1 MADVPMPQLGE
12 SVTEGTI
19 TKWFKQVGD
28 QIAED
33 EVLFEVSTDKVDSEV
48 PSPVAGYLAEIKAA
62 EGDTVDV
69 GEIIAVVTD
78 EAPADGGA
86 APAEAP
92 ADEGEAPAAE
102 APAPAAPA
110 PEPEP
115 APAAPAPAA
124 TPEPSGD
131 GSGVVVSPVVRRLMT
146 EAGIEAS
153 SVIGTGVGGRITRS
167 DVEAVIEAR
176 GPEARRSAAATLFP
190 EGGEPVVEG
199 PTLVAAVFHCAL
211 WRWFGVLFWFVVAGA
226 VGALGYRLV
235 SLCAQGEARRS
246 LPEAQR
252 GVARTT
258 LAVLNWP
265 VAQLMTFALALA
277 ADFDKVLTAWR
288 DWHANGVRLDLG
300 FLDAAAR
307 ASVASELAEEDA
319 YAVDG
324 PAQAPDLLELRDA
337 MSLVWRILL
346 LWLGLLALFVLA
358 GWAT

>member
-1 MADVPMPQLGE
+1 M
-12 SVTEGTI
+12 S
-19 TKWFKQVGD
+19 
-28 QIAED
+28 
-33 EVLFEVSTDKVDSEV
+33 
-48 PSPVAGYLAEIKAA
+48 AA
-62 EGDTVDV
+62 L
-69 GEIIAVVTD
+69 IAVVVSLLLGHLVPSLPLLRRYDWFIGWLHWLGKQT
-78 EAPADGGA
+78 
-86 APAEAP
+86 
-92 ADEGEAPAAE
+92 
-102 APAPAAPA
+102 
-110 PEPEP
+110 
-115 APAAPAPAA
+115 
-124 TPEPSGD
+124 SGD
-131 GSGVVVSPVVRRLMT
+131 EWPNRIGLLLAVGLPLLVVGAIQFFIDDLWYGLPAVFVALLALLYTWGPRDLNL
-146 EAGIEAS
+146 
-153 SVIGTGVGGRITRS
+153 

>member
-1 MADVPMPQLGE
+1 MSAALIAVFVSLLLGH
-12 SVTEGTI
+12 
-19 TKWFKQVGD
+19 
-28 QIAED
+28 
-33 EVLFEVSTDKVDSEV
+33 LV
-48 PSPVAGYLAEIKAA
+48 PSLPLLRRY
-62 EGDTVDV
+62 
-69 GEIIAVVTD
+69 
-78 EAPADGGA
+78 DGFIGWLHWL
-86 APAEAP
+86 
-92 ADEGEAPAAE
+92 GKQ
-102 APAPAAPA
+102 
-110 PEPEP
+110 
-115 APAAPAPAA
+115 
-124 TPEPSGD
+124 TSGD
-131 GSGVVVSPVVRRLMT
+131 EWPNRIGLLLAVGLPLL
-146 EAGIEAS
+146 
-153 SVIGTGVGGRITRS
+153 VIGAVQFLIDDLWYGLPAFFFSLIALVYTWGPRDLS
-167 DVEAVIEAR
+167 LDVEAVIDAR
-176 GPEARRSAAATLFP
+176 TPEARRDAAAALFP
-190 EGGEPVVEG
+190 DGGEPVVEG
-199 PTLVAAVFHCAL
+199 PTLVAAVFRCAL
-211 WRWFGVLFWFVVAGA
+211 WRWFGVLFWFLVAGA
-226 VGALGYRLV
+226 VGALGYRMIA
-235 SLCAQGEARRS
+235 LCAQGEARRS

>member
-1 MADVPMPQLGE
+1 M
-12 SVTEGTI
+12 S
-19 TKWFKQVGD
+19 
-28 QIAED
+28 
-33 EVLFEVSTDKVDSEV
+33 
-48 PSPVAGYLAEIKAA
+48 AA
-62 EGDTVDV
+62 L
-69 GEIIAVVTD
+69 IAVVVSLLLGHVFKALPSLRRYDWFIGWLHWLGRQTGGED
-78 EAPADGGA
+78 WPNKVGLLIAVGLPLLVVGALQFLLDDLWYGLPAFFFALLALLYTWGPRD
-86 APAEAP
+86 
-92 ADEGEAPAAE
+92 
-102 APAPAAPA
+102 
-110 PEPEP
+110 
-115 APAAPAPAA
+115 
-124 TPEPSGD
+124 
-131 GSGVVVSPVVRRLMT
+131 LNL
-146 EAGIEAS
+146 
-153 SVIGTGVGGRITRS
+153 

-176 GPEARRSAAATLFP
+176 DPEARRAAAVSLFP

-199 PTLVAAVFHCAL
+199 PTLVAAVFRCAL
-211 WRWFGVLFWFVVAGA
+211 WRWFGVLFWFLVAGA
-226 VGALGYRLV
+226 VGALGYRLI

-246 LPEAQR
+246 LPAGQR
-252 GVARTT
+252 GAARVT

-277 ADFDKVLTAWR
+277 ADFDRVLSAWR
-288 DWHANGVRLDLG
+288 DWHAQGVRLDLG